1 MKGHPSHVIVSIW
14 MLLMVRNGS
23 FCVGYVCLRHP
34 GSFRRCQRQIR
45 VAESPSTSLFS
56 TTETFSVDEQ
66 KRLSKRVRLKNTLRR
81 FRMHFAPSSS
91 RDAPEDATQSYID
104 ALPLEKAEKRDIY
117 NSSDESAGSL
127 RQEPPSS
134 VGVKLEETPTLV
146 VAEVKEPTSA
156 LSSDDDLTMRQT
168 KAAANNDLSGTWK
181 PIVTDAFKRDYDAYL
196 VGCGENVLRRKII
209 VNGIGFQR
217 EAIRQLND
225 GVELE
230 IVATNPAGNWNRT
243 LVTSG
248 NATIV
253 DPDGDEVQVESWWEG
268 KGTRHRSIL
277 RGKPRVQ
284 GGVFDTVRYLESD
297 DVLVCEA
304 DFVPVHASSNKF
316 ARGHVVWKFQRVS

>member
-1 MKGHPSHVIVSIW
+1 

-23 FCVGYVCLRHP
+23 FGFGYVCIRHP

-45 VAESPSTSLFS
+45 VAESPCTSLCS
-56 TTETFSVDEQ
+56 TTEIFNVDEQ
-66 KRLSKRVRLKNTLRR
+66 QDEHKRLSKRVRLKHKLRR
-81 FRMHFAPSSS
+81 LRRHFATSSS
-91 RDAPEDATQSYID
+91 RDAPEDATQSNID
-104 ALPLEKAEKRDIY
+104 TLPLEKAEKRDIY
-117 NSSDESAGSL
+117 NSSDESAAGSL
-127 RQEPPSS
+127 RQEPTSS
-134 VGVKLEETPTLV
+134 VGVKLEETHTLI

-156 LSSDDDLTMRQT
+156 PSSEDDLTMRQT

-209 VNGIGFQR
+209 VNGIGYQR

-225 GVELE
+225 GVGLE

-284 GGVFDTVRYLESD
+284 GGVFDTVRYLEND
-297 DVLVCEA
+297 NVLVCEA
-304 DFVPVHASSNKF
+304 DFVPVQASSNKF
-316 ARGHVVWKFQRVS
+316 ARGHVVWKFQRIS